1 MTDAFLVDEAGAT
14 TLTTLADGDEQNL
27 KSTPAPSTARPDR
40 GEMLREPGGALAPGN
55 SERFNSEAKTSKDS
69 AIEGRTEADGA
80 ANDARVPQ
88 DMMLGDAPA
97 PPAVASRTSNGE
109 DANAK
114 ALESDDV
121 RTSGSDDSVSMGIG
135 MGDLADDTRNLM
147 KEGVSGSSLTQP
159 DPRSPAAPRANA
171 ARDSNDQDAT
181 ESSAVDMLMISISGL
196 RVEEH
201 GKGIYYEDL
210 AGSVLV
216 DTDATLR
223 LFGRGLTADSEVLFT
238 AYPAEAGDMCGSHL
252 SKAFKVSYCR
262 CCSHSWCFDMSDASG

>member
-1 MTDAFLVDEAGAT
+1 M
-14 TLTTLADGDEQNL
+14 
-27 KSTPAPSTARPDR
+27 K
-40 GEMLREPGGALAPGN
+40 EPGGTLALGN
-55 SERFNSEAKTSKDS
+55 SERFNSAAKISKES
-69 AIEGRTEADGA
+69 EIGVRTEADGA
-80 ANDARVPQ
+80 ANDAGMPQ

-97 PPAVASRTSNGE
+97 PPAETDRTPDG
-109 DANAK
+109 DNAK
-114 ALESDDV
+114 AKDLKSDDI

-135 MGDLADDTRNLM
+135 MGHLADDTRNLM

-171 ARDSNDQDAT
+171 ARDSSDQDTT
-181 ESSAVDMLMISISGL
+181 ESSAVDVSKISISGL

-216 DTDATLR
+216 NTNATLR

-238 AYPAEAGDMCGSHL
+238 AYPADAGDMCGSHL
-252 SKAFKVSYCR
+252 SKAFKVGYCR
-262 CCSHSWCFDMSDASG
+262 CFSHSWCFSVSDASGQCAASRCCQCDLPCIASSPSLVPSLSPLRLTAAASL